1 METFTSA
8 KEFLERSEH
17 DGPQCVVL
25 DVRMLGQGGIE
36 LHEHLVA
43 SGRDMPV
50 IFITG
55 HADVPTAVRA
65 MKAGAV
71 DFLSKPVDDVELLG
85 PPASLSSATAAAGRP
100 SAPCAT
106 AAPDGVKHVRNAPPA
121 RALSATPDAGSRA
134 SRLRAG
140 RHRLATGAIC
150 AGGAKAVPAAATMSM
165 NPRHSSSRA
174 ATNLS

>member
-1 METFTSA
+1 MTAVEPIVFLVDDDPSVRRGLDRLLRAAGHRVETFTSA

-43 SGRDMPV
+43 SGRDIPV

-85 PPASLSSATAAAGRP
+85 
-100 SAPCAT
+100 
-106 AAPDGVKHVRNAPPA
+106 
-121 RALSATPDAGSRA
+121 
-134 SRLRAG
+134 
-140 RHRLATGAIC
+140 ATGLALERDRRRWE
-150 AGGAKAVPAAATMSM
+150 AERSLRDGGA
-165 NPRHSSSRA
+165 
-174 ATNLS
+174 